1 MIKKLLLLGLTLNFT
16 VHSVQA
22 QTKKK
27 HPITKSVSVTKNN
40 IKSVTLDKLV
50 KLKTISTY
58 TGVSS
63 TLLEMGFYIKS
74 KNDTYS
80 LFTDGNNEIYYFPDE
95 GNDGSGIALGNAKEV
110 KDKIAVQYIFNSKN
124 VYDNM
129 IQQSY
134 KYLGAKQ
141 HTQHTEGNGN
151 KLTVIKTSDFVFM
164 FGENLEKTDTLNYK
178 VFILSLSNFIE

>member
-16 VHSVQA
+16 VHSLQA

-40 IKSVTLDKLV
+40 IKSVTLDKLA

-80 LFTDGNNEIYYFPDE
+80 LFTDGTNEIYYFPGE
-95 GNDGSGIALGNAKEV
+95 GNDGSGIVLGNAKEI
-110 KDKIAVQYIFNSKN
+110 KDKIAVQYKFNSKSQ
-124 VYDNM
+124 YESL

-141 HTQHTEGNGN
+141 YKQHTEGNGD
-151 KLTVIKTSDFVFM
+151 KLTVIVSSDFVFM
-164 FGENLEKTDTLNYK
+164 FGENLEKTDNLNYK
-178 VFILSLSNFIE
+178 LFIISRSNFTE

>member
-1 MIKKLLLLGLTLNFT
+1 MIKKLLLAGIILNFA
-16 VHSVQA
+16 VHNLQA
-22 QTKKK
+22 QTQKKL
-27 HPITKSVSVTKNN
+27 PLSKSISSKKDNN
-40 IKSVTLDKLV
+40 KSMTLDKLV

-63 TLLEMGFYIKS
+63 TLLDLGFYIKS

-80 LFTDGNNEIYYFPDE
+80 LFTDGTNEIYYFPGE
-95 GNDGSGIALGNAKEV
+95 GNDGSGIVLGNAKEV
-110 KDKIAVQYIFNSKN
+110 KDKIAVQYMFNSKN

-129 IQQSY
+129 MQQSY

-141 HTQHTEGNGN
+141 QTQHTEGNGN

>member
-1 MIKKLLLLGLTLNFT
+1 MIKKLLLVGITLHFAVNNLP
-16 VHSVQA
+16 A

-27 HPITKSVSVTKNN
+27 NQVTKSISAPKNN

-80 LFTDGNNEIYYFPDE
+80 LFTDGTNEFYYFPGE
-95 GNDGSGIALGNAKEV
+95 GNDGSGVVVGNAKELR
-110 KDKIAVQYIFNSKN
+110 DKISVQYIFNSKN
-124 VYDNM
+124 MYDDM
-129 IQQSY
+129 MKQSY

-141 HTQHTEGNGN
+141 HAQHTEGNSD